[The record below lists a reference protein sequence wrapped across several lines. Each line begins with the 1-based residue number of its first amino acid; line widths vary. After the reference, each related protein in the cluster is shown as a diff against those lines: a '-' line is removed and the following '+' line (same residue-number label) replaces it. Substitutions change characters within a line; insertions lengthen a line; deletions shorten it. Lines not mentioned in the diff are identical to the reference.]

1 MTERRLLRL
10 MVGDGC
16 HLCVD
21 AIAVATQ
28 ACDLTGADLE
38 IVPIDGDPDLEA
50 AYRTRLPVAEVDGRE
65 VGRYVLEPDLLLL
78 ALAR

>member
-1 MTERRLLRL
+1 MRL

-16 HLCVD
+16 HLCAD
-21 AIAVATQ
+21 AVAVATQ
-28 ACDLTGADLE
+28 ACDAAGADLE

-65 VGRYVLEPDLLLL
+65 VGRYVLESDLLML
-78 ALAR
+78 ALVR